1 LTCDLSAFPELY
13 PAAENAES
21 STSRDFHRCHSNE
34 FQQLGRVGRS
44 TFLESP
50 MFTGAS
56 LLMTSAT
63 ASNETHLRCREKKH
77 SEKNHYII
85 YIPILFPMAN
95 MFQHMVFS
103 VISTWCTWQEL
114 HDCSTVEIPCLVK
127 ALASGVDDL
136 SRRDDGAT
144 QKHHVD
150 PHRVD
155 FVVTWSLPNLESRS
169 QLINSGT
176 RRAKENKS

>member
-1 LTCDLSAFPELY
+1 
-13 PAAENAES
+13 
-21 STSRDFHRCHSNE
+21 
-34 FQQLGRVGRS
+34 
-44 TFLESP
+44 

-63 ASNETHLRCREKKH
+63 ASNETHVRCREKKL

-136 SRRDDGAT
+136 SRRRGYPKAPCGST
-144 QKHHVD
+144 QSGFCRHL
-150 PHRVD
+150 
-155 FVVTWSLPNLESRS
+155 VVTKFGESISTYQFRYTKGKGKHK
-169 QLINSGT
+169 LNFL
-176 RRAKENKS
+176 

>member
-1 LTCDLSAFPELY
+1 
-13 PAAENAES
+13 
-21 STSRDFHRCHSNE
+21 
-34 FQQLGRVGRS
+34 
-44 TFLESP
+44 

-63 ASNETHLRCREKKH
+63 ASKAKTHLRCQEKKH

-103 VISTWCTWQEL
+103 VISTWCTWQE

-136 SRRDDGAT
+136 SRRPGLPKST
-144 QKHHVD
+144 MWIHT
-150 PHRVD
+150 VD
-155 FVVTWSLPNLESRS
+155 FVVTWSLPVYAGQRKTKVGFPLMKHNISHILV
-169 QLINSGT
+169 GT
-176 RRAKENKS
+176 CAPSSLSSDLSL